1 MNDDGGTLSDLW
13 REERDAC
20 MSKGRGRERRGTVLG
35 KGEMNR
41 VIRVIRECVTLY
53 RRQGGDRK
61 ASHRKHTDRA
71 NWKCGKIKGRTRE
84 RPLSVCEL
92 MSDCE
97 PNSL

>member
-1 MNDDGGTLSDLW
+1 
-13 REERDAC
+13 
-20 MSKGRGRERRGTVLG
+20 MSGRGG
-35 KGEMNR
+35 GEGGEEAQPGSNG
-41 VIRVIRECVTLY
+41 RVIRECVRLY
-53 RRQGGDRK
+53 RRVTGDRK